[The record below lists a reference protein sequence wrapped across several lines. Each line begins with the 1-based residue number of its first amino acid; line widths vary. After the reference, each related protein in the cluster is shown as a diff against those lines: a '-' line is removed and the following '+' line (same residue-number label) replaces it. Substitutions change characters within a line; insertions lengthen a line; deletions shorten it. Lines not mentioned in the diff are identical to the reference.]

1 MAQAMEARGFGAQ
14 PCRTVARVQRM
25 RTADWAWIVG
35 AAVLAGGAVALSI
48 AIGTWR
54 PLLG

>member
-1 MAQAMEARGFGAQ
+1 
-14 PCRTVARVQRM
+14 VARVQRM
-25 RTADWAWIVG
+25 RRTDWAWILG
-35 AAVLAGGAVALSI
+35 AAALAGGAVALSI